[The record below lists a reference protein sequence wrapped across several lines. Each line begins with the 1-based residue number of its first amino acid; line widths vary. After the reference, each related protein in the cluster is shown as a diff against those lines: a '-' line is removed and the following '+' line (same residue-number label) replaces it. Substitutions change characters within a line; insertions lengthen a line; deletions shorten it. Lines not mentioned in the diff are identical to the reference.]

1 MHMGGPVGLLTR
13 VVTVDVCLLFRC
25 MKGDGLTYSVPEKQ
39 SSACGWASG
48 PADTGSHRKCMFV
61 I

>member
-1 MHMGGPVGLLTR
+1 MHVGRPVGLLTP

-39 SSACGWASG
+39 
-48 PADTGSHRKCMFV
+48 
-61 I
+61 